1 MITPRSLVALQQACT
16 ATWFVC
22 GMMDTSAVR
31 FQSLYDVFVDLDAHK
46 TYMNEQFAVVA
57 VGCERRV
64 G

>member
-1 MITPRSLVALQQACT
+1 
-16 ATWFVC
+16 
-22 GMMDTSAVR
+22 MMDTSAVR
-31 FQSLYDVFVDLDAHK
+31 FQSLYDVFVDLDVHK